1 MDAADQ
7 HDWYRQKDKQG
18 VILTKPDLSGGKGGS
33 LAELT
38 INENEVVLMLAET
51 VIRRLEA
58 LGTISQQGKRLNGL
72 FRLMEN
78 PLLWHEAYANIY
90 ANHGALTKG
99 ADDVTLDGFSHKRVN
114 AIIAQLKAG
123 TYCFKPVR
131 RTSIRK
137 ANGKKRPLGVSSGN
151 DKVVQEVVRIILE
164 RIYEP
169 VFDNNSHGFRPGR
182 SPHTALEQIRQEWTA
197 VKWLVDMDL
206 QSYFDSIPQDVLIAL
221 LEKKIEDKRFIRL
234 IKAMLD
240 AGYLEDW
247 TYHTTYSGVPQG
259 SIASPILA
267 NVVLHALD
275 LFMKHLKHQFETGKR
290 RKANKDYIHYSNKI
304 NRLRRKYDTLKG
316 KEENTE
322 KLQEIKQVIQQLKQR
337 RRKVPSSDPF
347 EEAYKRL
354 YYCRYADDFG
364 VGIISSKAD
373 AEAVRQK
380 IKQYVEGTLKL
391 TVSEKKSR
399 IRHAKEGVMF
409 LGYWIKTYTGNR
421 IVKVKRGKR
430 HFTFES
436 VNERLQLQI
445 PPEKLLKF
453 CISKRYGNYNAGKTR
468 HKQDLVNLSDAEIIL
483 AYNAELRGFANY
495 YAPALNAKRDMNK
508 LAYLWWQSLL
518 KTLARKHKTT
528 VNKTAKRLK
537 RDDGYALIVEG
548 EKKTRVIRVFR
559 LKDLKPPTLKDSQVD
574 IQPNIFALTLSRSEL
589 IRRLNAEQ
597 CEYCGTV
604 EDPFEVHHIR
614 RMKDV
619 EHGKQLWQKVM
630 ASRNRKTLIL
640 CLHCHH
646 LLHAGKLPDV
656 SYYKNK
662 QRESR
667 IP

>member
-1 MDAADQ
+1 M
-7 HDWYRQKDKQG
+7 
-18 VILTKPDLSGGKGGS
+18 LTD
-33 LAELT
+33 
-38 INENEVVLMLAET
+38 T

-58 LGTISQQGKRLNGL
+58 LGTITQRGKRLNGL
-72 FRLMEN
+72 FQLMEN

-99 ADDVTLDGFSHKRVN
+99 VDDVTLDGFSHERVN
-114 AIIAQLKAG
+114 ALIARLKAG
-123 TYCFKPVR
+123 TYRFQPVR
-131 RTSIRK
+131 RTYIQK

-151 DKVVQEVVRIILE
+151 DKLVQEVVRIILE

-169 VFDNNSHGFRPGR
+169 VFDESSHGFRPGR

-206 QSYFDSIPQDVLIAL
+206 QSYFDTIPHDVLIAL
-221 LEKKIEDKRFIRL
+221 LEKKIEDKRFICL

-267 NVVLHALD
+267 NVVLHELD
-275 LFMKHLKHQFETGKR
+275 LFMKHLKKQFDTGKR

-304 NRLRRKYDTLKG
+304 NRLRRKYDVLKG

-322 KLQEIKQVIQQLKQR
+322 QLQEIKRVIQQLKQR
-337 RRKVPSSDPF
+337 RRKFPSSDPF
-347 EEAYKRL
+347 DEEYKRL

-364 VGIISSKAD
+364 VGITGSKAD
-373 AEAVRQK
+373 AEVIRWK

-391 TVSEKKSR
+391 TVSEEKSH
-399 IRHAKEGVMF
+399 IRHGKEGVMF

-453 CISKRYGNYNAGKTR
+453 CISKRYGNYNTGKTR

-495 YAPALNAKRDMNK
+495 YALALNAKRDMNK

-528 VNKTAKRLK
+528 ANKTAKRLK
-537 RDDGYALIVEG
+537 RDDGHALIVEG

-559 LKDLKPPTLKDSQVD
+559 LKDLKPPRVSDSQVD

-589 IRRLNAEQ
+589 IRRLNAER
-597 CEYCGTV
+597 CEYCGMV
-604 EDPFEVHHIR
+604 EGPFEVHHIR
-614 RMKDV
+614 KMKDV

-640 CLHCHH
+640 CLQCHH

-656 SYYKNK
+656 SYFKNK

>member
-1 MDAADQ
+1 VAA
-7 HDWYRQKDKQG
+7 
-18 VILTKPDLSGGKGGS
+18 LLMLS
-33 LAELT
+33 

-78 PLLWHEAYANIY
+78 PMLWHEAYANIY

-99 ADDVTLDGFSHKRVN
+99 VDEVTLDGFSQQRV
-114 AIIAQLKAG
+114 ASIIAQLRAG
-123 TYCFKPVR
+123 TYRFKPVR
-131 RTSIRK
+131 RTYIQK
-137 ANGKKRPLGVSSGN
+137 ANGKKRPLGVSSGD
-151 DKVVQEVVRIILE
+151 DKLVQEVVRIILG

-169 VFDNNSHGFRPGR
+169 VFEDSSHGFRPGR
-182 SPHTALEQIRQEWTA
+182 SPHTALQQIREEWTA

-206 QSYFDSIPQDVLIAL
+206 QSYFDTIPHDVLIAL
-221 LEKKIEDKRFIRL
+221 LEKKIEDKRFIYL

-240 AGYLEDW
+240 AGYLENW

-259 SIASPILA
+259 SIVSPILA
-267 NVVLHALD
+267 NVVLHELD
-275 LFMKHLKHQFETGKR
+275 LFMEILKERFETGKR

-316 KEENTE
+316 KEGNKE
-322 KLQEIKQVIQQLKQR
+322 KLQEIKRVIQQLKQR
-337 RRKVPSSDPF
+337 RRKFPSSDPF
-347 EEAYKRL
+347 DEEYKRL

-364 VGIISSKAD
+364 VGIIGSKAD
-373 AEAVRQK
+373 AEAVRQQ

-391 TVSEKKSR
+391 TVSEEKSH
-399 IRHAKEGVMF
+399 IRHGKEGVMF

-453 CISKRYGNYNAGKTR
+453 CISKRYGNYNTGKTR

-483 AYNAELRGFANY
+483 AYNAELRGWANY
-495 YAPALNAKRDMNK
+495 YALALNAKRDMNK

-537 RDDGYALIVEG
+537 TDDGYALIVKG

-559 LKDLKPPTLKDSQVD
+559 LKDLKPPTLKDSHVD
-574 IQPNIFALTLSRSEL
+574 IQPNVFALTLSRSEL
-589 IRRLNAEQ
+589 IRRLNAER

-604 EDPFEVHHIR
+604 EGPFEVHHIR

-640 CLHCHH
+640 CLQCHH

-656 SYYKNK
+656 SYFKNK

>member
-1 MDAADQ
+1 MLA
-7 HDWYRQKDKQG
+7 
-18 VILTKPDLSGGKGGS
+18 KPDLSGGKGGS

-38 INENEVVLMLAET
+38 INKNEGVLMLTET
-51 VIRRLEA
+51 VMRRLEA

-90 ANHGALTKG
+90 ANRGALTKG
-99 ADDVTLDGFSHKRVN
+99 VDEVTLDGFSHQQI
-114 AIIAQLKAG
+114 ASIIARLKTG
-123 TYCFKPVR
+123 TYRFKPVR
-131 RTSIRK
+131 RTYVRK
-137 ANGKKRPLGVSSGN
+137 ANGNKRPLGVSSGD
-151 DKVVQEVVRIILE
+151 DKLVQEVVRIILE

-169 VFDNNSHGFRPGR
+169 VFEDSSHGFRPGR
-182 SPHTALEQIRQEWTA
+182 SPHTALDQIRQEWTA

-206 QSYFDSIPQDVLIAL
+206 QSYFDTIPHDVLVTL

-234 IKAMLD
+234 ITAMLD

-247 TYHTTYSGVPQG
+247 TYYTTYSGVPQG

-267 NVVLHALD
+267 NVVLHELD
-275 LFMKHLKHQFETGKR
+275 LFMKTLKEQFNTGKE
-290 RKANKDYIHYSNKI
+290 RKPNKDYVHYSDKI

-316 KEENTE
+316 KEANKEQ
-322 KLQEIKQVIQQLKQR
+322 LQEIKRTIQHLKQQ
-337 RRKVPSSDPF
+337 RRKIPSGDPF
-347 EEAYKRL
+347 DPAYKRMH
-354 YYCRYADDFG
+354 YCRYADDFG
-364 VGIISSKAD
+364 VGIIGSKAD

-380 IKQYVEGTLKL
+380 IKHYVEETLKL
-391 TVSEKKSR
+391 TVSEEKSH
-399 IRHAKEGVMF
+399 IRHGKKGVMF
-409 LGYWIKTYTGNR
+409 LGHWIKTYTGNR
-421 IVKVKRGKR
+421 IVKVKRGKH
-430 HFTFES
+430 HFTSKS

-445 PPEKLLKF
+445 PPEKLPKF
-453 CISKRYGNYNAGKTR
+453 CHSKRYGNYNTGKTG
-468 HKQDLVNLSDAEIIL
+468 HKSDLVNLSDAEIIL

-495 YAPALNAKRDMNK
+495 YALALNAKRDMNK
-508 LAYLWWQSLL
+508 LAYLWQQSLF

-528 VNKTAKRLK
+528 VTKTAKRLK
-537 RDDGYALIVEG
+537 TDDGYRLIAHS
-548 EKKTRVIRVFR
+548 EKKTRIIRVYR
-559 LKDLKPPTLKDSQVD
+559 LKDLKPLPLTDPHVD
-574 IQPNIFALTLSRSEL
+574 MQPNVFVLMLSRSEL

-597 CEYCGTV
+597 CEYCGTY
-604 EDPFEVHHIR
+604 EGPFEVHHIR

-640 CLHCHH
+640 CLQCHH

-656 SYYKNK
+656 SYFKNR